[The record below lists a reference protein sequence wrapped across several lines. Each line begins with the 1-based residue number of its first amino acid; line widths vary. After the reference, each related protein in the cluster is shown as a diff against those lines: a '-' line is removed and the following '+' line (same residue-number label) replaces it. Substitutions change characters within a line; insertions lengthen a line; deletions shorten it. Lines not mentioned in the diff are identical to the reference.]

1 MYNPKKRKYMDITK
15 TQNGAALDLTVS
27 GRLDTTTA
35 PELESVINESAKN
48 CRLMNLDLSGVE
60 YISSTGLR
68 VILLAH
74 KIMAGGG
81 GKFVIKKPSPFCMQV
96 LEATSMDKLLTIER

>member
-1 MYNPKKRKYMDITK
+1 MNISK
-15 TQNGAALDLTVS
+15 TQNGSTLDLAVS

-35 PELESVINESAKN
+35 PELESVIKESAKG
-48 CRLMNLDLSGVE
+48 CKVMNLDLSAVE

-68 VILLAH
+68 DILLAH

-81 GKFVIKKPSPFCMQV
+81 GKLIIKKPSPFCMQV